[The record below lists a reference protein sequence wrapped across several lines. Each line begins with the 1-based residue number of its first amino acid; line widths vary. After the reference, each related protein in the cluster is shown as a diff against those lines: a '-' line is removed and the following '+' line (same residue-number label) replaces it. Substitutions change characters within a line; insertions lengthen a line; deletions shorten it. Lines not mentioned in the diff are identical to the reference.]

1 MMSGLKGLNYEHFVA
16 GISGGILS
24 TLVLHPFDLLKIR
37 LQVNDGIIVRPTY
50 TGFVQ
55 AFKSIVRKQGYI
67 GLYQGVT
74 PNIWGAGASWGFYF
88 FFYNAIKSYMQ
99 GEEMKSLGPGHHML
113 AAAQSGVVTLFIT
126 NPIWVVKTRLCLQYD
141 GVNNIGVASNSAK
154 YTGMVDALRK
164 IYRFEGLGGLYKGL
178 LPGLFGVSHGA
189 LQFMAYEELKKN
201 YALYKGQEV
210 NKLQN
215 PLEYITFAALSKMFA
230 VVTTYPYQV
239 VRSRLQDRHTT
250 YSGTLDAIT
259 KTYRKERWRGF
270 YKGMFPNLLRVTP
283 ACCITFVVYENM
295 TYYLKNR

>member
-1 MMSGLKGLNYEHFVA
+1 MSLFKGLNYEHFVA
-16 GISGGILS
+16 GISGGVLS

-37 LQVNDGIIVRPTY
+37 LQVNDGMHVRPTY

-55 AFKSIVRKQGYI
+55 AFQSVVKTQGFF

-88 FFYNAIKSYMQ
+88 FFYNAIKNYMQ
-99 GEEMKSLGPGHHML
+99 GDEGKSLGPGHHML

-141 GVNNIGVASNSAK
+141 GVRKTGVLDAGA
-154 YTGMVDALRK
+154 YRGMLDGLLK

-189 LQFMAYEELKKN
+189 LQFMAYEELKKS
-201 YALYKGQEV
+201 YALYKGHDV
-210 NKLQN
+210 NTLQN
-215 PLEYITFAALSKMFA
+215 PLEYIAFAALSKMFA

-250 YSGTLDAIT
+250 YSGTLDAIRT
-259 KTYRKERWRGF
+259 TYRNESWRGF
-270 YKGMFPNLLRVTP
+270 YKGMLPNILRVTP